1 MKNPYLLF
9 EFQNGQG
16 DIEPLEFKEPIRIL
30 QSRDLSEVPSIME
43 EIDEATEQGFYAA
56 GFVSYEAAP
65 AFHPEMEI
73 REIGSLPLIWF
84 GIYEN
89 PDATAEKTPPSEPYS
104 VGAWK
109 LSGSPAH
116 YKNGIARIKS
126 AIAEGHTYQV
136 NYTERLH
143 TDFSG
148 SDFAFYRQLARN
160 QQAGY
165 GAYLNIGGH
174 SILSAS
180 PELFFK
186 VEDGK
191 LTTKPMK
198 GTAPRGRT
206 LEEDKARIA
215 ELLASEKE
223 RAENLMIVDLLRN
236 DMSRLAKRG
245 TVGVDKLFEVETYPT
260 VHQMTSTITAELAP
274 GLKIMDW
281 FKALFPCGSITGAPK
296 ISTMQTIAALES
308 APREVYCGA
317 IGYITPAKDAVFSVP
332 IRTVTIDKETN
343 RARYGVGGGVT
354 WDSTSEGEF
363 RELQTK
369 AEVLTA
375 RRPDFELLESLK
387 LENGIYP
394 LQSYHMKRLLD
405 SAAYFNF
412 PADEAAITTSLAELA
427 EEFPQGIF
435 KVRLLLSRTG
445 EFKREAQ
452 STEAITEPVNCT
464 LAPSAIDSKNPF
476 LYHKTTYRQ
485 VYEKAAKTM
494 PAEAFSV
501 LLWNERQELTEF
513 AIGNLAVEK
522 DGEFFTPPVSCGLLA
537 GTFRQQLLD
546 AGEIK
551 EKIIRKDELG
561 DYDAVWFINSV
572 RGWLRV
578 EMI

>member
-1 MKNPYLLF
+1 MANPYLLF
-9 EFQNGQG
+9 EFQNEKGF
-16 DIEPLEFKEPIRIL
+16 IEPVVFTNPVKIL
-30 QSRDLSEVPSIME
+30 QAHRLE
-43 EIDEATEQGFYAA
+43 EIPHTMAEIEKALQDGYYAA

-65 AFHPEMEI
+65 AFQAEMKV
-73 REIGSLPLIWF
+73 RPASDFPLIWF
-84 GIYEN
+84 GVFEE
-89 PDATAEKTPPSEPYS
+89 PDRSGEELAQEGKYS
-104 VGAWK
+104 VSDWRMASFPEQYQK
-109 LSGSPAH
+109 
-116 YKNGIARIKS
+116 GIRAIKK
-126 AIAEGHTYQV
+126 AIEEGHTYQV

-143 TDFSG
+143 ADFRG
-148 SDFAFYRQLARN
+148 SDFGFYRQLARN

-186 VEDGK
+186 VQNGK
-191 LTTKPMK
+191 LATKPMK

-236 DMSRLAKRG
+236 DMSRLATKG
-245 TVGVDKLFEVETYPT
+245 SVKVDKLFEVETYPT
-260 VHQMTSTITAELAP
+260 VHQMTSTITAELKP
-274 GLKIMDW
+274 DLNIMDW

-296 ISTMQTIAALES
+296 ISTMQTIAELES
-308 APREVYCGA
+308 TPREVYCGA
-317 IGYITPAKDAVFSVP
+317 IGYISPAKNAVFSVP
-332 IRTVTIDKETN
+332 IRTVVVDKETS

-363 RELQTK
+363 KELQTK

-375 RRPDFELLESLK
+375 HRPEFVLLESLK
-387 LENGIYP
+387 LEDGTYP

-412 PADEAAITTSLAELA
+412 PADGEAVAIRLAELA
-427 EEFPQGIF
+427 KEFPEGIF

-445 EFKREAQ
+445 EFNVEAQ
-452 STEAITEPVNCT
+452 KTAAITEPVHCA
-464 LAPSAIDSKNPF
+464 LASSAIDSENPF

-485 VYEKAAKTM
+485 VYEKAAETK

-513 AIGNLAVEK
+513 AIGNLVVEK
-522 DGEFFTPPVSCGLLA
+522 EGEFFTPPVSCGLLP

-546 AGEIK
+546 AGEIN

-561 DYDAVWFINSV
+561 DCDAVWFINSV